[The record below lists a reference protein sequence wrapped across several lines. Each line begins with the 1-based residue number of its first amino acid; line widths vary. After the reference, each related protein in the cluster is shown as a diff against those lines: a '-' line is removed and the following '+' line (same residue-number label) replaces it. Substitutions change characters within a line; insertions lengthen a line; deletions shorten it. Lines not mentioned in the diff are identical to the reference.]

1 MITEFLFLLCL
12 GLCLG
17 YEDEKKNEK
26 LPKPS
31 LRAWP
36 SSVVERKSNVT
47 LKCQSHFQNVTFMLG
62 MLHDSRYKQEQNS
75 AENKAEFP
83 LTDLEPKDA
92 GRYFCAYK
100 TTASQEWSEKSEHL
114 QLVVTGSLVEPSFSV
129 NIDPEGTP
137 GHRTLRCL
145 ISHDGIECIVIA
157 LLKTGIPEPLQV
169 KKARKKQTDFILW
182 NVTSSGNYS
191 CLYYQCDFP
200 YLGSFPS
207 NNLEVWLTETR
218 IISVTI
224 LSCLSIFLLFFS
236 VFFIYRCTQHGS
248 SHEESSKRRLQA
260 EDPKGVTC
268 TELNTN
274 APFEEASAPT
284 EEPPGSCEYAT
295 LKV

>member
-1 MITEFLFLLCL
+1 MITDFLFLLCL

-31 LRAWP
+31 LSAWP

-62 MLHDSRYKQEQNS
+62 TLHDSRYKQEQNS

-92 GRYFCAYK
+92 GKYFCAYK

-114 QLVVTGSLVEPSFSV
+114 QLVVT
-129 NIDPEGTP
+129 DK
-137 GHRTLRCL
+137 
-145 ISHDGIECIVIA
+145 HDGPGA
-157 LLKTGIPEPLQV
+157 
-169 KKARKKQTDFILW
+169 
-182 NVTSSGNYS
+182 
-191 CLYYQCDFP
+191 
-200 YLGSFPS
+200 PS
-207 NNLEVWLTETR
+207 TQLETR
-218 IISVTI
+218 IIPVTI

-236 VFFIYRCTQHGS
+236 VFFIYRCTQRGS
-248 SHEESSKRRLQA
+248 SHEESSKRASHSKFSKQEDTVKTITLPEAQPFYDGAA

-274 APFEEASAPT
+274 APFEAASVPT
-284 EEPPGSCEYAT
+284 EDPPGSCECAT